1 MIKVTNLSK
10 TFTDYKG
17 DKFLVLDNLNFNI
30 KKGEISVILG
40 RSGSGKSTL
49 LNILAAI
56 DSDVEG
62 KVEVDDIDITKLNE
76 SQKAKF
82 RNNNI
87 GFIFQS
93 HELIPEF
100 NVLENSSIPLIVRGV
115 KKSKAYEEAKILLRE
130 LGLDDEHFYKMPR
143 ELSGGQQQRVAIV
156 RAVIHKPKIIFADE
170 PTGNLDPLT
179 RDSVIE
185 LIKNLKSPDRSI
197 VIVTHDI
204 ELKNMLADRVF
215 EFVYKNNRFRFEEQ

>member
-1 MIKVTNLSK
+1 MIKVSNLSK

-179 RDSVIE
+179 RNSVIE

-215 EFVYKNNRFRFEEQ
+215 EFVYRNNRFRFEEQ

>member
-10 TFTDYKG
+10 TFIDYKG

>member
-115 KKSKAYEEAKILLRE
+115 KTSKAYEKAKILLRE

>member
-1 MIKVTNLSK
+1 MIKVSNLSK

-215 EFVYKNNRFRFEEQ
+215 EFVYRNNRFRFEEQ